1 MIVVCI
7 TVTCH
12 IEGFVVVVKVVIVV
26 SVVNVVCVVCVVDV
40 GGNNGFWC
48 GNVVVNGLWCCNVV
62 VIVII
67 VIVSVVVDDVW
78 EGWMDGGVVE

>member
-12 IEGFVVVVKVVIVV
+12 SEAFVIVVVVKVVIVV
-26 SVVNVVCVVCVVDV
+26 SVVNVVCVVNV
-40 GGNNGFWC
+40 GGNNGFGC

-78 EGWMDGGVVE
+78 EGWMNGGVVE

>member
-12 IEGFVVVVKVVIVV
+12 FEAFVIVVVKVVIVV
-26 SVVNVVCVVCVVDV
+26 SVVNVVCVVNV

-48 GNVVVNGLWCCNVV
+48 GNVVVNGLWCGNVV